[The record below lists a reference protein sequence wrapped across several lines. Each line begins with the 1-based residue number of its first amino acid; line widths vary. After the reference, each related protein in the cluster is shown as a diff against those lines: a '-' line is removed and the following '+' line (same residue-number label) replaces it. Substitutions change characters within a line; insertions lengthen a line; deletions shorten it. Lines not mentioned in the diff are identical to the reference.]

1 MTIPRFTY
9 VSRGTTV
16 EFKFG
21 TRSAVLEM
29 IRGLLK
35 VLLAS
40 FVPQGAWEYTKLISQ
55 AIWALVM
62 AVCILYTTVQV
73 VLLSV
78 AYDHSQSTANFQSL
92 VLWLLFLLYLIY
104 PLTQMFR
111 KDCRQ

>member
-1 MTIPRFTY
+1 MTIPKFTY

-16 EFKFG
+16 EFTFF
-21 TRSAVLEM
+21 TRRAVLEV

-35 VLLAS
+35 VLLFS
-40 FVPQGAWEYTKLISQ
+40 FVPQGAWEYAKLISQ
-55 AIWALVM
+55 AVWALVM

-78 AYDHSQSTANFQSL
+78 AYNHSQDTANFQSL

-104 PLTQMFR
+104 PVTQIFR
-111 KDCRQ
+111 KDCR